1 MRQHF
6 LQNILTNKA
15 LSHIPSMAA
24 SVHQDEGVET
34 LTQLVV
40 VYCVLVVC
48 FTAQHSPWSIQSKL
62 RVFNP

>member
-1 MRQHF
+1 
-6 LQNILTNKA
+6 
-15 LSHIPSMAA
+15 MAA
-24 SVHQDEGVET
+24 SVQQDEEVET